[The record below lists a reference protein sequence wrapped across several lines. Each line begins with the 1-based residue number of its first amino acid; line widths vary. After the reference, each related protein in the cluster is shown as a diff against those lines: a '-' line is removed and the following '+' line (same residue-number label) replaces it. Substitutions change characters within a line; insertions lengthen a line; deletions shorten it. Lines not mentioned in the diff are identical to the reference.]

1 MSLALAAYTQEHAS
15 FYVCVLIKL
24 NGHHAPAC
32 QAPVLLMSYTG
43 RGAVNGSLSYISGD
57 TDKSVSNI
65 MFSAIESKHQSLLK
79 QI

>member
-1 MSLALAAYTQEHAS
+1 
-15 FYVCVLIKL
+15 
-24 NGHHAPAC
+24 
-32 QAPVLLMSYTG
+32 MSYTG

-79 QI
+79 QILRIYK

>member
-1 MSLALAAYTQEHAS
+1 
-15 FYVCVLIKL
+15 
-24 NGHHAPAC
+24 
-32 QAPVLLMSYTG
+32 MSYTG

-65 MFSAIESKHQSLLK
+65 MFSAIESKPQSLLK